1 MASGYTC
8 CIDLERLNNTIETL
22 SSLGG
27 CLETRDL
34 PGIFID
40 MENRFK
46 DINFEHNNC
55 ISDYKEEMDSIIRSL
70 RIVEKKVLELEEA
83 LRKTVADYSNIDELK
98 EEDLKD
104 IAKLYVTEKEM
115 NFMKRP
121 IQISQSIDLYKE
133 NMDDMISDFMIENSL
148 TDYPEEYSSMEEW
161 AYSLEEKYK
170 DLEYHDMIMAMD
182 KEMATWRQER
192 TGSTVASLATSDFAD
207 EQSNLNLWKK
217 EYQVKYGATPEEAE
231 HLAQLRIKYETNQ
244 DSALK
249 RIDVI
254 KQQLENTGKNIVKE
268 LESEPQTTV
277 IPPPS
282 PQETESHE
290 INTVPIGLGIA
301 AAGITGSIGAVIVS
315 EQNRKKNFKLDEYK
329 ESYEEEYQPESIS
342 NTYDR
347 KPEISDP
354 VPYEALN
361 RDKQKLN
368 KFYEESYLFEEDS
381 SNDKY

>member
-34 PGIFID
+34 SGIFID

-115 NFMKRP
+115 NFMKGP

-231 HLAQLRIKYETNQ
+231 HLAQLRIKYEANQ

-249 RIDVI
+249 GIDVI